1 VTAKSPL
8 LLLHGVT
15 MSAAAWADVV
25 PLLIDHYDVI
35 APTAA
40 GHHGG
45 PSLTGKASIA
55 ALTDQIEGVLD
66 ARGLDRVHVAGNSL
80 GGWMAIELAR
90 RNRALTV
97 CAFSPAGFWTSG
109 RSDETRSTRRI
120 RRMAGLARITRPVA
134 PAALRVGFVRRLA
147 MRDIAEH
154 GERLTAAQAVT
165 AARDTVNCSATSDL
179 LATPERVEPLDPV
192 PCPITLAWS
201 ANDRIF
207 PPAINGA
214 IARNRLPQAAY
225 VLLPDVGHVPMIDDP
240 GLCARVIRI
249 SAQRVGPQNSSHE

>member
-1 VTAKSPL
+1 MTAESPL

-25 PLLIDHYDVI
+25 PLLTDHYDVI

-45 PSLTGKASIA
+45 PPLTGKASIG
-55 ALTDQIEGVLD
+55 ALTDQIEGLLD

-97 CAFSPAGFWTSG
+97 CAFSPAGFWTRGS
-109 RSDETRSTRRI
+109 SDETRATSRI
-120 RRMAGLARITRPVA
+120 RRMAALARVTRPVA
-134 PAALRVGFVRRLA
+134 PAALRAGFVRRLA

-154 GERLTAAQAVT
+154 GERLTPAQAVT

-179 LATPERVEPLDPV
+179 LTTTESVEPLDPV

-207 PPAINGA
+207 PPAVNGA
-214 IARNRLPQAAY
+214 IAQDRLPQAAY

-240 GLCARVIRI
+240 GLCARLIRA
-249 SAQRVGPQNSSHE
+249 SAQRAGPENSSVE